1 MTTPAGLKSS
11 KATVL
16 NETADNEAMQRTRDK
31 IGPDKTSKVAS
42 R

>member
-1 MTTPAGLKSS
+1 LKSS

-31 IGPDKTSKVAS
+31 IRRCGSSRVAS